1 MSLRAVRTP
10 RPRIKC
16 TRCGRSVAG
25 KAALD
30 TRRRGVN
37 AGAPAKHRCPHG
49 KPCLVLTVTYPEL
62 TENGWRQ
69 GLELACVDCDALHSG
84 SAENP
89 RPVSSVQEGTLGL
102 VSCSADA
109 LHELSESER
118 AAVKLRSR

>member
-25 KAALD
+25 KASLD
-30 TRRRGVN
+30 TRRRGVS

-49 KPCLVLTVTYPEL
+49 MPCLVIGLVDGARGP
-62 TENGWRQ
+62 WP
-69 GLELACVDCDALHSG
+69 LELACARCDALHTG

-109 LHELSESER
+109 LHELSDNER